1 MEVRLAG
8 FDAKY
13 KLVDD
18 KRTADR
24 SQRRPADS
32 VPITSVPTKSVPA
45 KSVDA
50 PLPRATERDALMAEH
65 STAQAQAAERN
76 AAQVQATATTAAQ
89 ASATEKATPAAAAR
103 GASVASLPDHR
114 PSPPRT
120 RAKPQVVPLSPP
132 VQQQNTIVFT
142 CTERLSV
149 ARVAGLRFATVPTPP
164 GAPAGITNSEPGVQ
178 RLGGG
183 DPDQLAPVT
192 LASMQPRA
200 LVDVRLMSG
209 SGSAQNDGSTSV
221 QNGRDWPMPA
231 NWSARRLSF
240 RRECDDTDGTE
251 SGPHVQHQHSRD
263 NRADSPCTPRHPA
276 FDAMET
282 KSNYRRLRHAGGVAD
297 SEYAWT
303 DAGADAR
310 SVASGTLLS
319 RPGTADQ
326 LARGDS
332 ARSTLGNN
340 VTSFSDRRS
349 HVSLRLNGLGR
360 VHSSSL
366 AATSIAARL
375 GLASPLGRPRFQDAP
390 TPPNKCLHFV
400 THLAG
405 DTYRDSSFTS
415 KTCH

>member
-1 MEVRLAG
+1 M
-8 FDAKY
+8 
-13 KLVDD
+13 
-18 KRTADR
+18 
-24 SQRRPADS
+24 
-32 VPITSVPTKSVPA
+32 
-45 KSVDA
+45 
-50 PLPRATERDALMAEH
+50 
-65 STAQAQAAERN
+65 
-76 AAQVQATATTAAQ
+76 
-89 ASATEKATPAAAAR
+89 
-103 GASVASLPDHR
+103 
-114 PSPPRT
+114 
-120 RAKPQVVPLSPP
+120 
-132 VQQQNTIVFT
+132 
-142 CTERLSV
+142 
-149 ARVAGLRFATVPTPP
+149 RFATVPTPP
-164 GAPAGITNSEPGVQ
+164 SRSIFSDDDGAPLGIMNSEPGVQ
-178 RLGGG
+178 WPAGG
-183 DPDQLAPVT
+183 DPDQLAPVRPQ
-192 LASMQPRA
+192 SRA
-200 LVDVRLMSG
+200 LMDVRLMSG
-209 SGSAQNDGSTSV
+209 SGSAQNDGSSSV
-221 QNGRDWPMPA
+221 QNGRDWPMPE

-303 DAGADAR
+303 HAGADAR

-360 VHSSSL
+360 VPSSSL

-375 GLASPLGRPRFQDAP
+375 GLASPRGRPRFQDAP
-390 TPPNKCLHFV
+390 TPPNKCLYFV

-405 DTYRDSSFTS
+405 DIV
-415 KTCH
+415 